1 MIGMNISKLITPAS
15 QDALAK
21 LIATLVAADKVVRE
35 DGNNESGRSSNS
47 GNTSGAPM
55 VSEQSDQGFPLS
67 VVKVNSFKDSSD
79 SSGND
84 KVTASSSIVAPSPS
98 LQSKDDADTSDPS
111 NLSTANEA
119 LGRNVRSHNEL
130 LKQKKAAKKK
140 ADSHKDD
147 VTGDT
152 VTANNAGARL
162 SSLLQPHESEVKKVD
177 SVENLED
184 MTSSSSDSLLGGVED
199 KRHKKRKPPENASD
213 DSGYRED
220 SGSSTSET
228 SNSKFL
234 KQQYLICFIFI
245 ISNTLYIAFSG
256 GRRRTLVPTCNI
268 CLIRDDL
275 TTIWCEVTSSVRTR
289 HIDED
294 SIHETQTTTSQDDKR
309 PKTDSASTTDDHKTK
324 SSPKQ
329 VKELLLCLRPLRD
342 GTEKVS
348 EEFRVLRKKSVVAL
362 TQNNA
367 QTSDSGTKNSVTG
380 SGSAEEAVSSC
391 SKSTSS
397 VHKGHSD
404 STRPMKKRRPTLSYL
419 DPSEED
425 TKTAVDSLVRLSNFK
440 S

>member
-21 LIATLVAADKVVRE
+21 LIDTLLAADKVARE

-67 VVKVNSFKDSSD
+67 VVKVNSFKESSD
-79 SSGND
+79 SSGNE
-84 KVTASSSIVAPSPS
+84 KNTTSIVAPSPS
-98 LQSKDDADTSDPS
+98 MQSKEDADTPDPS

-162 SSLLQPHESEVKKVD
+162 SSLLQPHESEVKKVA

-199 KRHKKRKPPENASD
+199 KRQRKRKPPENASD

-234 KQQYLICFIFI
+234 KQQYLTCFF
-245 ISNTLYIAFSG
+245 YHF
-256 GRRRTLVPTCNI
+256 
-268 CLIRDDL
+268 
-275 TTIWCEVTSSVRTR
+275 
-289 HIDED
+289 
-294 SIHETQTTTSQDDKR
+294 
-309 PKTDSASTTDDHKTK
+309 
-324 SSPKQ
+324 
-329 VKELLLCLRPLRD
+329 
-342 GTEKVS
+342 
-348 EEFRVLRKKSVVAL
+348 
-362 TQNNA
+362 
-367 QTSDSGTKNSVTG
+367 
-380 SGSAEEAVSSC
+380 
-391 SKSTSS
+391 
-397 VHKGHSD
+397 
-404 STRPMKKRRPTLSYL
+404 
-419 DPSEED
+419 
-425 TKTAVDSLVRLSNFK
+425 
-440 S
+440 